1 LDVHQNIKCGPETK
15 VIPTFIGFVENWQ
28 KRHKNMINTLKDTG
42 ISKKLVDSSIIA
54 FINKIMLNRGLKAPR
69 MCAKDPDIVKNLEFM
84 HELFPKAKFIYMVR
98 DGRAASYS
106 LMSKLEEKKQIDSFI
121 SYLKTWEQFNFNA
134 LNQCQKIGPDHC
146 LIVKYEDLVLHPE
159 NTIKKVVSFL
169 NEPFNDRLLKHYAY
183 LNEIKI
189 SKSEWSS
196 HQIVKPIHTESLTKW
211 VGKIKLTDE
220 KMHIIHPLLIK
231 FNYSISQNFLNY
243 NENQA
248 DKLVIENN
256 KLIEQNRTYWE
267 NILKE

>member
-1 LDVHQNIKCGPETK
+1 MT
-15 VIPTFIGFVENWQ
+15 
-28 KRHKNMINTLKDTG
+28 
-42 ISKKLVDSSIIA
+42 S
-54 FINKIMLNRGLKAPR
+54 RGLKAPR
-69 MCAKDPDIVKNLEFM
+69 MCAKDPDIVKHLIFM

-106 LMSKLEEKKQIDSFI
+106 LINQIFNYQTENLYASH
-121 SYLKTWEQFNFNA
+121 LKIWYQFN
-134 LNQCQKIGPDHC
+134 LQTERQCQKIGPNHC

-159 NTIKKVVSFL
+159 NTIKKVMSFL

-220 KMHIIHPLLIK
+220 KISFIYPLLEK
-231 FNYSISQNFLNY
+231 FNYSLDLNSLNY

-256 KLIEQNRTYWE
+256 KLINENRTYWHE
-267 NILKE
+267 KSKKYSYKYFNLKSI

>member
-1 LDVHQNIKCGPETK
+1 MT
-15 VIPTFIGFVENWQ
+15 
-28 KRHKNMINTLKDTG
+28 
-42 ISKKLVDSSIIA
+42 S
-54 FINKIMLNRGLKAPR
+54 RGLKAPR
-69 MCAKDPDIVKNLEFM
+69 MCAKDPDIVKHLIFM

-106 LMSKLEEKKQIDSFI
+106 LINQIFNYQTENLYASH
-121 SYLKTWEQFNFNA
+121 LKIWYQFN
-134 LNQCQKIGPDHC
+134 LQTERQCQKIGPNHC

-159 NTIKKVVSFL
+159 NTIKKVMSFL

-220 KMHIIHPLLIK
+220 KISFIYPLLEK
-231 FNYSISQNFLNY
+231 FNYSLDLNSLNY

-256 KLIEQNRTYWE
+256 KLINENRTYWE

>member
-1 LDVHQNIKCGPETK
+1 MMT
-15 VIPTFIGFVENWQ
+15 
-28 KRHKNMINTLKDTG
+28 TLKDTG

-69 MCAKDPDIVKNLEFM
+69 MCAKDPDIVKNLDFM

-98 DGRAASYS
+98 DARAASYS
-106 LMSKLEEKKQIDSFI
+106 LMSKLEEKKQIDSIMI

-134 LNQCQKIGPDHC
+134 LNQCQKIGPNHC

-159 NTIKKVVSFL
+159 NTIKKVMSFL

-256 KLIEQNRTYWE
+256 KLIEKNRTYWE